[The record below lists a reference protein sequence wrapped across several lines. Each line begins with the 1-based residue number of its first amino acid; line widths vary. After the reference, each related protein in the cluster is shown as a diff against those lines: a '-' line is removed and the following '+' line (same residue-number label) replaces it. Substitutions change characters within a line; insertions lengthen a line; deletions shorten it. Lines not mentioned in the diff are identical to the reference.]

1 MKWVEIIRLRLLDH
15 LKQTAVINLVRQVA
29 VEVSTPDMAFTLYHH
44 ATVETDNSIHLTWNS
59 GTSEGKSEVGA
70 KLIYMLQ
77 EFGFVITRPDRI
89 MNPGRLR
96 SGASFCCF
104 IKTEL

>member
-44 ATVETDNSIHLTWNS
+44 ATVETDMSIHLTWNS
-59 GTSEGKSEVGA
+59 GILSEGKSEVGA

-77 EFGFVITRPDRI
+77 EFGFVDYSTWI
-89 MNPGRLR
+89 
-96 SGASFCCF
+96 
-104 IKTEL
+104 EL